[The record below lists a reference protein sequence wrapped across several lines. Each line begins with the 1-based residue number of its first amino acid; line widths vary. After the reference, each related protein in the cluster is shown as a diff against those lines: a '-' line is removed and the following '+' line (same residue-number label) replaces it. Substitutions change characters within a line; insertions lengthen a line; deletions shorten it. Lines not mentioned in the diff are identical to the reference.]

1 MTESN
6 VSKEPRAIRLDGA
19 EGAGLEDGVVFKRG
33 AVTVLP
39 ETEAIS
45 PSTPD
50 SSQEGAALPRRRG
63 FGWGTLFVGA
73 LSGLMLM
80 AAGLW
85 AERTVRVLLAEYP
98 ALGYVALGLA
108 VLALVAL
115 LVMLGRIVRD
125 ILQERRIARLQEQ
138 ARTVLA
144 GSDLATAKALAGELD
159 RLYAG
164 RPETAKAR
172 AALKDSLPQ
181 LFAGSDVLAVAER
194 QLMLPLDALVQAEIA
209 KAARQVSVV
218 TAVSPRAIVDMLFVL
233 VACARL
239 LRRIAAIYGGRP
251 GALGLWRL
259 ARNVVGHLAITG
271 GIAAGDAVLQ
281 QVLGQGLA
289 ARLSAKLG
297 EGVLNGLLTARVG
310 LSAIA
315 LCRPL
320 PFQAMKAPGLADVA
334 GDLVSWRGPKAGE

>member
-1 MTESN
+1 M
-6 VSKEPRAIRLDGA
+6 SKAPRAILLDGPDA
-19 EGAGLEDGVVFKRG
+19 AALDDGAVFKRG
-33 AVTVLP
+33 AVTILP
-39 ETEAIS
+39 ETEAIV
-45 PSTPD
+45 PPVPD
-50 SSQEGAALPRRRG
+50 EDEALVVPRRRG

-80 AAGLW
+80 ATGLW
-85 AERTVRVLLAEYP
+85 AERTVRALLGEYP
-98 ALGYVALGLA
+98 VLGYVALGLA
-108 VLALVAL
+108 VLALAAL
-115 LVMLGRIVRD
+115 LVMLARIARD
-125 ILQERRIARLQEQ
+125 ILQERKIARLQVQ
-138 ARTVLA
+138 AQAVL
-144 GSDLATAKALAGELD
+144 GGGDLASAKALAAELD
-159 RLYAG
+159 QLYAA
-164 RPETAKAR
+164 RPETARGR

-181 LFAGSDVLAVAER
+181 LFAGQDVLAVAER
-194 QLMLPLDALVQAEIA
+194 NLIAPLDARVQAEIA
-209 KAARQVSVV
+209 RAARQVSVV

-251 GALGLWRL
+251 GALGLFRL

-271 GIAAGDAVLQ
+271 GIAAGDAVIQ
-281 QVLGQGLA
+281 QLLGQGLA

-320 PFQAMKAPGLADVA
+320 PFHAAKAPGLSDVA
-334 GDLVSWRGPKAGE
+334 GDLVSWRGSKAGE

>member
-1 MTESN
+1 M
-6 VSKEPRAIRLDGA
+6 SKEPRAIRLDGS
-19 EGAGLEDGVVFKRG
+19 ETAGLEAGAAVKRG

-39 ETEAIS
+39 EPEAIE
-45 PSTPD
+45 PEIAVAD
-50 SSQEGAALPRRRG
+50 GAADTPKRRG

-85 AERTVRVLLAEYP
+85 AERTVRALLGEYP

-115 LVMLGRIVRD
+115 AVMLGRIVRD

-138 ARTVLA
+138 ARAVL
-144 GSDLATAKALAGELD
+144 GGGDLASAKALASELD
-159 RLYAG
+159 QLYAS

-172 AALKDSLPQ
+172 ASLKDSLPQ
-181 LFAGSDVLAVAER
+181 LFAGRDVLAVAER
-194 QLMLPLDALVQAEIA
+194 QLMVPLDALVQAEIA
-209 KAARQVSVV
+209 KSARQVSVV

-320 PFQAMKAPGLADVA
+320 PFHAAKPPGLADVA
-334 GDLVSWRGPKAGE
+334 GDLVSWRGPKPGE